1 MEDMEDKTMKNETA
15 VSVDA
20 ELARAERFYTRLRA
34 RVARWLRGRGH
45 LAHRAA
51 PYLLLLPDLFTLLLR
66 LIRDPRVGRGA
77 KVKLLAVTA
86 YVISP
91 IDLIPDFLLPW
102 GLLDDTIAIAL
113 VLSQVLTMLDDAG
126 ESILR
131 EHWEGTG
138 DLLRNIQRMLGLA
151 DDLLGGRVA
160 KRLRRRFGTDSSEEP
175 DTASDL
181 V

>member
-1 MEDMEDKTMKNETA
+1 MEDMGGKAMKNETA

-20 ELARAERFYTRLRA
+20 ELARADRFYTRLRA
-34 RVARWLRGRGH
+34 RVTRWLQGRGH

-66 LIRDPRVGRGA
+66 LIRDPRVGRSA
-77 KVKLLAVTA
+77 KLKLLAVTA

-91 IDLIPDFLLPW
+91 IDLIPDFLLPL

-113 VLSQVLTMLDDAG
+113 VLSQVVTMLDDAG
-126 ESILR
+126 EEILR

-138 DLLRNIQRMLGLA
+138 DVLRNIQRILGLA
-151 DDLLGGRVA
+151 DDLLGRRVV
-160 KRLRRRFGTDSSEEP
+160 RVLRRRFGSDSSGKLGRS
-175 DTASDL
+175 SDRA
-181 V
+181 